1 MDHRFDPH
9 LPLDKARSLPSAWY
23 VNQKAFEA
31 ELAHVFRKE
40 WIWVGRA
47 EELSKHGT
55 WMTAQ
60 VGKESVVV
68 TRDFEGNLHAFSN
81 VCRHRAAKVCRAPR
95 GESSRLRCQYHGWTY
110 DLEGRL
116 KTVPE
121 FEGVNNFTKEENPLP
136 QFYVKEFGPWLFVSL
151 SENPSSFEEQW
162 EPFQKESASFQI
174 EKMKFVKRVEYPLQC
189 NWKVFIDNYLD
200 GGYHI
205 NTLHPALAGVIPYS
219 EYRSEL
225 FSRSSL
231 QTAPL
236 KPKTGDG
243 VSQVRKGTA
252 QYWWLYP
259 NLMINL
265 YEGVMDVNVVIPE
278 AIDRCRV
285 IFDFYFEDVS
295 QENSHFIDES
305 LKVAHQVQL
314 EDQEICQEV
323 QKGLESAYYQSGP
336 FSVSREQTAYHFHQ
350 LIAKT
355 VIL

>member
-1 MDHRFDPH
+1 
-9 LPLDKARSLPSAWY
+9 
-23 VNQKAFEA
+23 
-31 ELAHVFRKE
+31 
-40 WIWVGRA
+40 
-47 EELSKHGT
+47 
-55 WMTAQ
+55 
-60 VGKESVVV
+60 
-68 TRDFEGNLHAFSN
+68 
-81 VCRHRAAKVCRAPR
+81 
-95 GESSRLRCQYHGWTY
+95 
-110 DLEGRL
+110 
-116 KTVPE
+116 
-121 FEGVNNFTKEENPLP
+121 
-136 QFYVKEFGPWLFVSL
+136 
-151 SENPSSFEEQW
+151 
-162 EPFQKESASFQI
+162 
-174 EKMKFVKRVEYPLQC
+174 MKFVKRVEYPLQC

-219 EYRSEL
+219 DYRSEL

-243 VSQVRKGTA
+243 VLQVRKGTA

-278 AIDRCRV
+278 AVDRCRV

-336 FSVSREQTAYHFHQ
+336 FSLLREQTAYHFHQ
-350 LIAKT
+350 LISKRVT
-355 VIL
+355 L